1 MLQLSCPNQ
10 VESFGLHDMMAD
22 TLASTCA
29 CMKTL
34 TVLGS
39 TGSIGT
45 NTLDVV
51 RRSRHQYQVYALVA
65 GYNVDTL
72 AAQIA
77 EFRPCVAV
85 VATSDVLARLSDR
98 LLAEGL
104 PRSAWPELAFGNAA
118 RVQVAT
124 APEVRSEE
132 RRVGKECRS
141 RWSPDH

>member
-1 MLQLSCPNQ
+1 
-10 VESFGLHDMMAD
+10 
-22 TLASTCA
+22 
-29 CMKTL
+29 MKTL

-85 VATSDVLARLSDR
+85 VATSDVLARLSER

-118 RVQVAT
+118 RVPLDPHLEALSISPT
-124 APEVRSEE
+124 GRRGRRPRTRGSAPLFRN
-132 RRVGKECRS
+132 
-141 RWSPDH
+141 